1 MHTSL
6 ELPDGLSQIGLVLAS
21 IIRRLRSVTGRIL
34 NRVRTAIRE
43 ATRPLP
49 VFAGLVADITRS
61 RTELLLEN
69 ALLRQQLIVASRKVK
84 RPIFKAHERGF
95 VVLLASLMPQ

>member
-1 MHTSL
+1 MLT
-6 ELPDGLSQIGLVLAS
+6 G
-21 IIRRLRSVTGRIL
+21 IIQRLRSVAGRIL

-61 RTELLLEN
+61 RTELLMEN
-69 ALLRQQLIVASRKVK
+69 ALLRQQLIVASKSAILN
-84 RPIFKAHERGF
+84 PEQTIAEIAEF
-95 VVLLASLMPQ
+95 VADGDRSSFGVAG